1 MVISGKKVYLRT
13 VREKDLDWL
22 YEKECDIELR
32 GPYFLISVSSEMTF
46 KEEFHKTGFWSAD
59 KGEMLIC
66 DLNSQSVLGALY
78 CGMGTPYWDN
88 LEVGY
93 RLFDLQLRG
102 QGIMSEALTL
112 FSYVL
117 LISKKINRL
126 ELQIFPENPASKR
139 VAEKCGY
146 KFEGVA
152 RGAVFHRGLY
162 RDVETYSLLR
172 HEMPHNLEEA
182 LNKIVT

>member
-32 GPYFLISVSSEMTF
+32 GLYFLISVSSETTF
-46 KEEFHKTGFWSAD
+46 KENFRKTGLWSTD
-59 KGEMLIC
+59 FSEMLIC
-66 DLNSQSVLGALY
+66 DLNNQSVVGALY
-78 CGMGTPYWDN
+78 CGMGTPYFDN

-93 RLFDLQLRG
+93 RLFDPQLSG
-102 QGIMSEALTL
+102 HGIISEALTL

-117 LISKKINRL
+117 FISKKINRL
-126 ELQIFPENPASKR
+126 ELKIFPENAASKR

-162 RDVETYSLLR
+162 RDVEIYSLLR
-172 HEMPHNLEEA
+172 HEGPHNLEEA
-182 LNKIVT
+182 LNRIVT